1 MGISA
6 GNSSWLEI
14 LASVITASDA
24 AKNES
29 GLNTGIYLVL
39 DAAIHVMQLVSTFQ
53 TNKEDF
59 QVTGLF
65 VAELTQTIVD
75 GRESAGWADSDVEFL
90 ATTLRNLQEYLEDLE
105 SSSKNIFQQ
114 AIDGA
119 VQIATAERIAAD
131 LERHNQ
137 HVHTAA
143 TALQL
148 KLQIKRDMV
157 IDETNDAVKKSIK
170 VMKGFKEELEHTN
183 EHMSNYTSKL
193 DAILE
198 AAIQGMR
205 TMEIYHQEVKDR
217 NRAPEPEVV
226 QSLEELQRIID
237 ERAQKERNSSAPIDL
252 TRVVKRWMIAS
263 TMVEVDNNKIVS
275 KKPTTTVYQG
285 RYNNQIVAIKCF
297 QGVLN
302 TDSYDLERDIVRE
315 VTQWE
320 KVSKFPFVLKL
331 IGVCTKVSRPL
342 IVSEWCPFTV
352 ESYLEAR
359 PNRLLTII
367 YELIC
372 GLVSI
377 HEAGVVHG
385 DLKPSNILLTDEHHV
400 KITDFSLSKSAVT
413 TMSRQTRKDP
423 EGIVINWTSP
433 EMRFQARRAGRPADI
448 WSFAMTVYQILSRKI
463 PYEGRSTFDI
473 ENALRGDND
482 RPQQPADLNP
492 ALIPLWTELQRC
504 WLKEPQQRPTAL
516 DFKKFMENEYI
527 AKTEE
532 NTPGS
537 LVIHARSANGLPK
550 TQMFG
555 TQDPFVEV
563 KFDGKTYKT
572 LAHDNGHTTPK
583 WNYLLSVTAP
593 TKLDLTAEVQVRIM
607 NENFKLLGHKEI
619 ASAMNLSIGDLL
631 EARRQNANSSHPNYR
646 RGFPLHPK
654 GRIIIDAFVLGEETV
669 PRTPS
674 PIIMKRISAVKD
686 AQEFGVPSSCIRSAV
701 CIVGPLAVG
710 KSTLINTIFGRQECP
725 MSLWG
730 GCTQDIQCVGEAC
743 SLTLIDTPSYPFAG
757 DIAPLRTAFQSCQ
770 VVVVVFE
777 KQVAEVL
784 EVAEMA
790 KSYGC
795 SLVFVRNKRELLP
808 LVGEAT
814 KSDLT
819 SLATSIL
826 NKDNY
831 DIQSL
836 LKLPDCPNFYIDARA
851 ILQAR
856 LTEGVKVK
864 LELLESWIRM
874 VEAIR
879 RAVGNPVSRTEH
891 TDLRATLFQENLKHD
906 NQTIYQPA

>member
-1 MGISA
+1 MGIST

-14 LASVITASDA
+14 LTSVITKSDA

-29 GLNTGIYLVL
+29 GLSTGIYLVL
-39 DAAIHVMQLVSTFQ
+39 DAAINVMELVSKFQ
-53 TNKEDF
+53 TNKEDL

-75 GRESAGWADSDVEFL
+75 GRESAGWEDSDVEFL
-90 ATTLRNLQEYLEDLE
+90 ATTLRNFEEYLQDLE

-119 VQIATAERIAAD
+119 VQIATAEHIAAD

-137 HVHTAA
+137 HVLTAA

-148 KLQIKRDMV
+148 KLQIKRDIV
-157 IDETNDAVKKSIK
+157 IDETNDAVKKSIR
-170 VMKGFKEELEHTN
+170 MMSGFKDELKQTN
-183 EHMSNYTSKL
+183 TQMSNYTSKL

-205 TMEIYHQEVKDR
+205 TMEIYRQEVMLR

-226 QSLEELQRIID
+226 QSLQELQRIID
-237 ERAQKERNSSAPIDL
+237 ERAQKERNAAAPIDL
-252 TRVVKRWMIAS
+252 TKIVKRWMIAS
-263 TMVEVDNNKIVS
+263 PMVEVDHNKVTS
-275 KKPTTTVYQG
+275 RTLTATVYQG

-297 QGVLN
+297 HGVLN

-331 IGVCTKVSRPL
+331 IGVCTKVSKPL

-352 ESYLEAR
+352 ESYLDAR

-377 HEAGVVHG
+377 HEVGVLHG
-385 DLKPSNILLTDEHHV
+385 DLKPSNILLTDQHHV
-400 KITDFSLSKSAVT
+400 KIADFSLSRSAVT

-433 EMRFQARRAGRPADI
+433 EMRFQARRAGPPADM
-448 WSFAMTVYQILSRKI
+448 WSFAMSVYQFLSKKI

-473 ENALRGDND
+473 ENALRGDNE
-482 RPQQPADLNP
+482 RPSQPTNLNR
-492 ALIPLWTELQRC
+492 ALIPLWIQLQKC
-504 WLKEPQQRPTAL
+504 WLKDPKERPTAL
-516 DFKKFMENEYI
+516 EFKKFMENEYI
-527 AKTEE
+527 ANTEAI
-532 NTPGS
+532 TPGN

-550 TQMFG
+550 TQIFG

-563 KFDGKTYKT
+563 QFDGKTYKT
-572 LAHDNGHTTPK
+572 LTNDNGHTTPK
-583 WNYLLSVTAP
+583 WDSLLSVTAP
-593 TKLDLTAEVQVRIM
+593 TTLDLTAQVQVRIM

-619 ASAMNLSIGDLL
+619 ASAMNLTIGDLL
-631 EARRQNANSSHPNYR
+631 EARRQNTNSSHPNYR

-654 GRIIIDAFVLGEETV
+654 GRIVIDAFVLGEETE

-686 AQEFGVPSSCIRSAV
+686 AQEFGVPSTCIRSAV
-701 CIVGPLAVG
+701 GIIGPLAVG

-730 GCTQDIQCVGEAC
+730 GCTQEIQCVGEAF

-757 DIAPLRTAFQSCQ
+757 DIAPLRTALQSCR

-808 LVGEAT
+808 FVGEAT

-891 TDLRATLFQENLKHD
+891 TDLRASIMYE
-906 NQTIYQPA
+906 